1 MTAKLHLEGFSF
13 ENMKDKLGAVVRS
26 LTSYHRAK
34 GSSTQPF
41 YKNTGIR
48 LATIISLGPYSRGS
62 LSFFFPRKYP
72 GRSGA
77 STELEDLFY
86 LVLGFSLIRFS
97 LMYRLLVL
105 EFRYNGR

>member
-48 LATIISLGPYSRGS
+48 LATIISLGPYSCGS
-62 LSFFFPRKYP
+62 LSFFSLENTLADPVLVPNWRIYFTW
-72 GRSGA
+72 SLA
-77 STELEDLFY
+77 SA
-86 LVLGFSLIRFS
+86 
-97 LMYRLLVL
+97 
-105 EFRYNGR
+105 